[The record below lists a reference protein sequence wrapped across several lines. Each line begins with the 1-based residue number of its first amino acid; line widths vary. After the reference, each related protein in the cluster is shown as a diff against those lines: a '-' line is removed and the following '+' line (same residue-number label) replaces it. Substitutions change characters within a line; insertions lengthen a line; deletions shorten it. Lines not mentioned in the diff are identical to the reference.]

1 MKQVSAGIIICNHKI
16 LIARRNH
23 NKSNA
28 ELWEFPGGKQEPGE
42 TMPECLRREI
52 AEELHL
58 DIEVGSFFMQS
69 TYEYAQG
76 AVCLHAYYAYCKN
89 EDISF
94 HSDHDRLAWVTPNEL
109 GQYEF
114 SPADIPIR
122 DALQNLPLP
131 AKDN

>member
-28 ELWEFPGGKQEPGE
+28 ELWEFPGGKQESGE

-76 AVCLHAYYAYCKN
+76 AVCLHAYYAYCKS

-131 AKDN
+131 VKDN

>member
-76 AVCLHAYYAYCKN
+76 AVCLHAYYAYCKS

-122 DALQNLPLP
+122 DALKNLPLP
-131 AKDN
+131 VKDN

>member
-58 DIEVGSFFMQS
+58 DIEVGRFFMQS

-76 AVCLHAYYAYCKN
+76 TVCLHAYYAYCKS

-94 HSDHDRLAWVTPNEL
+94 HSDHDRLAWVIPNEL

-122 DALQNLPLP
+122 DALKNLPLP
-131 AKDN
+131 VKDN